1 MLAGKIEGEVDMN
14 TLVAICGLMKE
25 RATFAEDI
33 LVEGS
38 YLLSRPAEYDAQ
50 TVSKKWNENAPALM
64 TEWKQILSEIE
75 PFTHETIEAKFKAFI
90 ADKGLGI
97 GAVLPLVR
105 LLITG
110 AGMGPS
116 MFEIA
121 AFLGKEEVVARM
133 EIGLKRL

>member
-1 MLAGKIEGEVDMN
+1 MER
-14 TLVAICGLMKE
+14 LVAICGLMKE

-33 LVEGS
+33 LKEGN
-38 YLLSRPAEYDAQ
+38 YLLERPASYDEQ
-50 TVSKKWNENAPALM
+50 TVAKKWNENANGLM
-64 TEWKQILSEIE
+64 TEWKNILSEIE
-75 PFTHETIEAKFKAFI
+75 PFNHENTEAKFKAFI

-97 GAVLPLVR
+97 GAVLPLFR

-121 AFLGKEEVVARM
+121 AFLGKEEVLERM
-133 EIGLKRL
+133 QIGLEKLG